1 VRLPVRLAC
10 RPALECEEVRLG
22 SMKRLKP
29 LCSAGALSFFF
40 TLGLASTTEAQFSI
54 GADGAYNNTI
64 NFGSWGLGGR
74 VGVLLPVIKSVRPE
88 LIGGFV
94 YYFPNCA
101 ECSWWEAQ
109 GTLLLYNARSS
120 PVAPYLG
127 VGYSYHTFDLLRADV
142 DSTDWGIDFLLG
154 SKLGRAGPT
163 IPYGEIRY
171 KFMNE
176 IPNQWA
182 FTLGFRLES

>member
-1 VRLPVRLAC
+1 MSRL
-10 RPALECEEVRLG
+10 
-22 SMKRLKP
+22 KRLKS
-29 LCSAGALSFFF
+29 LCLAGALSFVFI
-40 TLGLASTTEAQFSI
+40 LGFASTTEAQFSI
-54 GADGAYNNTI
+54 GVDGAYNNTI

-74 VGVLLPVIKSVRPE
+74 VGVLLPTIKSVRPE

-94 YYFPNCA
+94 YYFPNCVGI

-109 GTLLLYNARSS
+109 GMVLLYNALSR

-127 VGYSYHTFDLLRADV
+127 VGYSYHTFDLSQADV

-182 FTLGFRLES
+182 FTFGFRLES